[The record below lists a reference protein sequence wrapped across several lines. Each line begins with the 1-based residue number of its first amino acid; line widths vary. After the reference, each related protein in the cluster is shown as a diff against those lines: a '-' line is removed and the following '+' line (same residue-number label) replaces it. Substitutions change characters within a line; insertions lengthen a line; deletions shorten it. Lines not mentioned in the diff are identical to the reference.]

1 MYLIAIIISTII
13 FSVLLI
19 GAAYYLTFAPKLTV
33 KVNRELFFNSI
44 LNSIWTTI
52 IINFGVA
59 NGNIK
64 RIFLGRTVLIL
75 ITIIGDIVISKLL
88 VIFMK

>member
-44 LNSIWTTI
+44 LDSIWTTI
-52 IINFGVA
+52 MINFGFA
-59 NGNIK
+59 N
-64 RIFLGRTVLIL
+64 R
-75 ITIIGDIVISKLL
+75 DIYQE
-88 VIFMK
+88 FF